1 VGVGVVGLVHA
12 KFLGLGIHLSE
23 EAIIALDLGESN
35 TISAFFRARMILLLP
50 LKQQSATPNGQCH
63 TRVVAAGQHQAK
75 QQLIHAV
82 YLSMGK
88 RGSCATHTRFHLPN
102 RDLFCPS
109 VDAELLADLKS
120 NNAGHNLGK
129 RSNLLTIP
137 AIKRHDYLRLGLF
150 LLYFIDYIR
159 LGGQFGRRHERLRV
173 IFINLLPN
181 TQLILIMHQLL
192 LIGYALIHRTILF
205 E

>member
-35 TISAFFRARMILLLP
+35 TISGAQLILLLP
-50 LKQQSATPNGQCH
+50 LKQQSATPNGQRH
-63 TRVVAAGQHQAK
+63 TCVVAAGQHQAK

-109 VDAELLADLKS
+109 VDAELLADL
-120 NNAGHNLGK
+120 
-129 RSNLLTIP
+129 
-137 AIKRHDYLRLGLF
+137 
-150 LLYFIDYIR
+150 
-159 LGGQFGRRHERLRV
+159 
-173 IFINLLPN
+173 
-181 TQLILIMHQLL
+181 
-192 LIGYALIHRTILF
+192 
-205 E
+205 